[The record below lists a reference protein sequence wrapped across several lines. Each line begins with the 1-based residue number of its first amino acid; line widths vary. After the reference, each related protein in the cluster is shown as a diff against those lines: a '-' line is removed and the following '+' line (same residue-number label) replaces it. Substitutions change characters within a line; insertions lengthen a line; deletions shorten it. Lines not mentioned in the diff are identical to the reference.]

1 MPITYIG
8 MNDRWI
14 KGLTAAVLILVL
26 IVVIWGVG
34 IFLGGASEP
43 AVIEPPMR
51 QLPKLRVGGHY

>member
-14 KGLTAAVLILVL
+14 KGLTAAVLILVV

-34 IFLGGASEP
+34 IFLGVLPS
-43 AVIEPPMR
+43 
-51 QLPKLRVGGHY
+51 QL